1 MQEKTL
7 KDYCVSKR
15 EELKTIAEDVKLF
28 LDSLGHTENREIGA
42 NLMLTYIHLE
52 DASIRLGKTIQA
64 FDGGIS
70 IYDKDQPERNLNNEV
85 PKN

>member
-7 KDYCVSKR
+7 KDYSVSKR

-28 LDSLGHTENREIGA
+28 LDNLGHTENREIGA
-42 NLMLTYIHLE
+42 NLMLTYRHLE
-52 DASIRLGKTIQA
+52 DASMRLGKTIQA

-85 PKN
+85 LKN